1 MNGGYIMVDVA
12 GLDVSQGKQT
22 LPGIYS
28 KLEAAVATGKPIML
42 VGAKKNDGEISPS
55 FVTVTEGAG
64 MSFTIGAFTAVVAD
78 DDSVTPIE
86 A

>member
-1 MNGGYIMVDVA
+1 MVDVT
-12 GLDVSQGKQT
+12 GLDVSQGEQT
-22 LPGIYS
+22 IPGVYA

-42 VGAKKNDGEISPS
+42 VGAKNNDGEISPS

-64 MSFTIGAFTAVVAD
+64 MGFTIGTFTAVVAD
-78 DDSVTPIE
+78 DDSITPVE